1 MYNFRKA
8 TFRKKKI
15 LQGKTENCQHNKDST
30 KKRAIEMKIAQAT
43 YSFNNAWSQD
53 GKILYPHANDR
64 NKIKVFYD

>member
-1 MYNFRKA
+1 
-8 TFRKKKI
+8 
-15 LQGKTENCQHNKDST
+15 
-30 KKRAIEMKIAQAT
+30 MKIAQAT